1 MHILKEMSKG
11 LSEARPELNENAPK
25 LVSLTIPKDK
35 IREVIG
41 SGGKVIRDI
50 IEHSGAKIDIG
61 DDGNVNV
68 AAPDSKSI
76 DVAVGMIKEIAFDPE
91 EGAIYK
97 ATVVKI
103 MDFGAFV
110 RFYGTREG
118 LVHVSTMSDERVEN
132 VTDIV
137 NEGDEVNVKF
147 LGYDNK
153 GRAKLTMKI

>member
-1 MHILKEMSKG
+1 MHILKKMSKG

-25 LVSLTIPKDK
+25 LVSLIIPKDK

-50 IEHSGAKIDIG
+50 IERSGAKIDID

-110 RFYGTREG
+110 RFYGTKEG
-118 LVHVSTMSDERVEN
+118 LVHISTMSDERVEN